1 LTSAA
6 TKNNSQAHRVGRSDH
21 KEGDSEVVV
30 GAAACVFAAVAEHK
44 INIEMISQGASEIN
58 LTSVVAE
65 TNVDEAVRAV
75 HAEFFEG

>member
-1 LTSAA
+1 M
-6 TKNNSQAHRVGRSDH
+6 
-21 KEGDSEVVV
+21 VV

-44 INIEMISQGASEIN
+44 INIEMISQCASEIN

-65 TNVDEAVRAV
+65 TNVDEAVRVV